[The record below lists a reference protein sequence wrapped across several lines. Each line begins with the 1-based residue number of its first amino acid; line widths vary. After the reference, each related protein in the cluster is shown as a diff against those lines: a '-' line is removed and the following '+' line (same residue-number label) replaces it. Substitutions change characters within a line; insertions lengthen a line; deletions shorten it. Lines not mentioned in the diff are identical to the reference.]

1 MAAGSAAGDR
11 NRRMTAHSRKYSY
24 DAGSGRRSASSRSTS
39 KARPRNS
46 SLQKKYRDTG
56 RGLKTLVGAAT

>member
-1 MAAGSAAGDR
+1 MAAGSVAGSR

-39 KARPRNS
+39 EVGPRNS
-46 SLQKKYRDTG
+46 SLQKKRRDTG
-56 RGLKTLVGAAT
+56 RGLKTSVGAAT